1 MEVPSSSRSL
11 YQPQQPQRL
20 SSPLRQHLRLR
31 WFRGPSAH
39 SSVALS
45 IDLMRLPS
53 SSLIGTLEE
62 FSLLWLHKGIISEDL
77 AKSRPCDWSPND
89 SSKVALRSAFL
100 IITLVISV

>member
-20 SSPLRQHLRLR
+20 SSPLRQHFRLR

-45 IDLMRLPS
+45 IDLIRLPS
-53 SSLIGTLEE
+53 SSLVGTLEE

-77 AKSRPCDWSPND
+77 AKSRPCDWLSATNAMVVVRPII
-89 SSKVALRSAFL
+89 SEALG
-100 IITLVISV
+100 